1 MRTLKVVCLLLAL
14 SVAGVEPAFSQTN
27 KPGQPLTARNLISL
41 LKGSGTASG
50 SAATSEGVVKG
61 LARTKIYQFA
71 SADYPGAP
79 YSMIFDRNVS
89 TAVGTFEFSGLAQG
103 LTLKGQTYAILTVPG
118 SIACLIGGINTSGEM
133 VGGYGDLSNSVH
145 AFIDNAGVFTTFD
158 FPGGSTT
165 IALEINDAG
174 EIVGQYLDAANNQ
187 HGFLNNGGTFT
198 QIDFPGT
205 TAGTSASG
213 INSSGEI
220 VGYWEDSTN
229 VQHGFLLNNGIF
241 TSIDFPLAK
250 STEAWGINDDGEIS
264 GSFVDTNSIT
274 HGFIFTGSAWGE
286 VDVPGASGT
295 QLTQIK
301 NNHNVVGAYSDSLNE
316 THGLTGH

>member
-1 MRTLKVVCLLLAL
+1 MPTLKVVSLLLAL
-14 SVAGVEPAFSQTN
+14 SLAGAEPAFSQAH
-27 KPGQPLTARNLISL
+27 KQGQPLTARNLISL
-41 LKGSGTASG
+41 LKGSGTTSASP
-50 SAATSEGVVKG
+50 ATSEGVFKG
-61 LARTKIYQFA
+61 LAKTKIYQFA
-71 SADYPGAP
+71 SADFPGAA
-79 YSMIFDRNVS
+79 YSTVFDRNGT
-89 TAVGTFEFSGLAQG
+89 TAVGAFEFSSLDQAF
-103 LTLKGQTYAILTVPG
+103 TLKGQTYAILTIPG
-118 SIACLIGGINTSGEM
+118 SIASLIGGINTSGEM
-133 VGGYGDLSNSVH
+133 VGGYGDLSNNVH

-158 FPGGSTT
+158 FPGGSGT
-165 IALEINDAG
+165 IAL
-174 EIVGQYLDAANNQ
+174 AASNQ

-220 VGYWEDSTN
+220 VGYWYDSTN
-229 VQHGFLLNNGIF
+229 VQHGFLLSNGVF

-264 GSFVDTNSIT
+264 GSFVDTSSVT
-274 HGFIFTGSAWGE
+274 HGFIFTGSAWSE

-295 QLTQIK
+295 ELTQIK
-301 NNHNVVGAYSDSLNE
+301 NNHNVAGAYSDATKE